1 MFTNFFN
8 IDQNN
13 ASNYYFFT
21 FVIFLRFNTYF
32 SGRNKSFSWSK
43 LISVASFI
51 GFPTETHEL
60 NPFGNPN
67 DYVQN
72 GSQGGMATTQ
82 FTGDYDAGYQQGG
95 GNFPQR

>member
-1 MFTNFFN
+1 MGNSKTKYLSGVTFNFRRAITWCSKRN
-8 IDQNN
+8 L
-13 ASNYYFFT
+13 S
-21 FVIFLRFNTYF
+21 FL
-32 SGRNKSFSWSK
+32 
-43 LISVASFI
+43 

-67 DYVQN
+67 DFAQN
-72 GSQGGMATTQ
+72 GSNAGMATTQ